1 MHPGVVLVVSDYRG
15 KEIAGRAA
23 ILLGSACV
31 SDVAALEV
39 VDGELRA
46 SKLVLSGS
54 WSTTMSV
61 APAPEGTPVLAVR
74 PGAFGAEADGREPG
88 AGRAARVEALE
99 VEAAPASRAVRVVFR
114 ERVGAAAGPPLTEA
128 RTH

>member
-1 MHPGVVLVVSDYRG
+1 MLGDAGPPDALAAAGADRVLTDELGDPEPLAGAAADAIVAAARRVRPGAVLVVLDCRG

-54 WSTTMSV
+54 WSTT
-61 APAPEGTPVLAVR
+61 
-74 PGAFGAEADGREPG
+74 
-88 AGRAARVEALE
+88 
-99 VEAAPASRAVRVVFR
+99 
-114 ERVGAAAGPPLTEA
+114 
-128 RTH
+128 